1 MPIRAGMSQVFHY
14 LQALTNIFAMIKD
27 ETHWHRYT
35 VRDLETSLSTVLI
48 FPVYLVM
55 PHMLLQPVSFL
66 VMTSCG
72 NAGYIAY

>member
-1 MPIRAGMSQVFHY
+1 
-14 LQALTNIFAMIKD
+14 MIKD